1 MFSVWVGDI
10 RAGALSSLLWSWLG
24 DRRTQSW
31 AAGPEV
37 PALGASVSS
46 SPARKGLR
54 YPERSFECFVY
65 LGRGLIGSPFGLAPG
80 QTSENKQGWRRGEG
94 RPSIPMGEACPELL
108 VPSRVGVCRHGG
120 SAPDCLE
127 GVLTA

>member
-80 QTSENKQGWRRGEG
+80 ADLREQAGVEAGRG
-94 RPSIPMGEACPELL
+94 PSLHPY
-108 VPSRVGVCRHGG
+108 GG
-120 SAPDCLE
+120 SLP
-127 GVLTA
+127 